1 MADIVII
8 EPVQSGPAPLAYN
21 LADRQPLEVLAVHA
35 DYDGTGAGGSFKPAV
50 SFYAPDGKKLGTFTA
65 DTITAG
71 STGSVTWFPFAPP
84 SSAGGTTDP
93 LAVHF
98 NTSPQSNTFLTTT
111 TATGTSFTNSGAGQ
125 VNIESDDGAGGG
137 GFVGITTAGGEV
149 FLGST
154 TTVVKLNPA
163 GGNFEVRD
171 HSNALLYQI
180 QEGGFQIVTLRGG
193 TQLEI
198 DDNTTAP
205 IFEVRND
212 GSIHGRAAVG
222 AITWDL

>member
-1 MADIVII
+1 MADIAII
-8 EPVQSGPAPLAYN
+8 EPVQSGTAPLTYN

-93 LAVHF
+93 LAVHYD
-98 NTSPQSNTFLTTT
+98 TAQGTGHFLTSTT
-111 TATGTSFTNSGAGQ
+111 STGTTIGDSGTGQ
-125 VNIESDDGAGGG
+125 INIQADDGAGGG
-137 GFVGITTAGGEV
+137 GFIGITTAGGQV

-154 TTVVKLNPA
+154 TTTVKLNPA

-171 HSNALLYQI
+171 HTNALLLQI
-180 QEGGFQIVTLRGG
+180 QEGGFQIVTLTAG
-193 TQLEI
+193 TQLQVR
-198 DDNTTAP
+198 DSAHAQ
-205 IFEVRND
+205 IFQVRED